1 MSRKKSEILSDFIK
15 LMNEADRVYDAA
27 YHAVNTEDKLTS
39 DLLHRMELEGT
50 TCGIRSKIATELR
63 INRQDRRYYKDI
75 LEEYEPLREFLADER
90 HAKAVKNLEQVLGKL
105 RKVERY
111 HADRTYRPRINRM
124 EHGDEREQGDR
135 E

>member
-15 LMNEADRVYDAA
+15 LMNETERVYGAA

-39 DLLHRMELEGT
+39 DLLHKMELEGT

-75 LEEYEPLREFLADER
+75 LEEYEPLREFLADDR
-90 HAKAVKNLEQVLGKL
+90 NAKVIKQLEQVLGKL
-105 RKVERY
+105 RKVEKY
-111 HADRTYRPRINRM
+111 HANRTYHPRVNRM
-124 EHGDEREQGDR
+124 EQDIGETQ
-135 E
+135 